1 MLTSKQE
8 KFQSRIQ
15 EISKARMAESERA
28 AEELKKLRD
37 ELQKVSQQAGTSTT
51 TPETVAKHAEEL
63 RALEERLVQKH
74 QAELKAALEA
84 AKASAPAPPPDTQA
98 AIDAALT
105 AYKDTLKEEHTK
117 ALDDAVERG
126 RKEAAARAKLK
137 DQQLVRSQARVKELE
152 ARIQQLDPTAAT
164 AAPAAAKEA
173 AAPKPAPPAP
183 AASTAPASGAPAAAA
198 TGKAGLPVN
207 LPAKPTP
214 VPRAPLR
221 GRGGPPGAPGRGG
234 LAIRG
239 AAPGVGRGAG
249 GPAAAAA
256 IAAATGDA
264 ASNAAKRTRE
274 DGAGDDTAAKRQ
286 KQGEGAPAPPVPIRR
301 NRVPPPS

>member
-1 MLTSKQE
+1 
-8 KFQSRIQ
+8 
-15 EISKARMAESERA
+15 MAESERA

-37 ELQKVSQQAGTSTT
+37 ELQQVSQQSGASTT
-51 TPETVAKHAEEL
+51 SPETVVRHAEEL

-84 AKASAPAPPPDTQA
+84 AKASGPAPPPDTQA
-98 AIDAALT
+98 AIDAALA
-105 AYKDTLKEEHTK
+105 AYKGTLKEEHTK

-126 RKEAAARAKLK
+126 RKEAAARAKIK
-137 DQQLVRSQARVKELE
+137 DQQLVRTQARVKELE

-164 AAPAAAKEA
+164 SAPAAAKEA
-173 AAPKPAPPAP
+173 APSKPTPAAPPVATTSAAP
-183 AASTAPASGAPAAAA
+183 AAGTSTAPV

-214 VPRAPLR
+214 VPRGPNR
-221 GRGGPPGAPGRGG
+221 GRGGPPGQPGRGG

-239 AAPGVGRGAG
+239 AAPGLGRGAG
-249 GPAAAAA
+249 GAAAAVTV
-256 IAAATGDA
+256 AAGDAA

-274 DGAGDDTAAKRQ
+274 DGAVDDTTAKRQ
-286 KQGEGAPAPPVPIRR
+286 KQGEGTPNPPVALRR
-301 NRVPPPS
+301 NRVPPPP